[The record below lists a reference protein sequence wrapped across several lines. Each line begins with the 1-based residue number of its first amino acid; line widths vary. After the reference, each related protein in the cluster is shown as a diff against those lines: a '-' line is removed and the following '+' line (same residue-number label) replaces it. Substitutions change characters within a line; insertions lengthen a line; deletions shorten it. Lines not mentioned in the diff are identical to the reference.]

1 MCNSVT
7 DPATL
12 MILQCQQEEM
22 EADFRRRELI
32 IEQNKQL
39 AAKDVQLTEKDKQI
53 AHLRKLLEENGIDP
67 D

>member
-12 MILQCQQEEM
+12 MILQCQQE
-22 EADFRRRELI
+22 
-32 IEQNKQL
+32 NN
-39 AAKDVQLTEKDKQI
+39 
-53 AHLRKLLEENGIDP
+53 LLEENGIDP